1 MTLGDTVVSAWLQ
14 PSCLRCLQ
22 VDVSQFV
29 ERVVLSL
36 GLKFQTHEKFSPTC
50 GSVPASRTRRAVRAR
65 LVSVVRQRMFLSVAC
80 LRLRLIDRVAG
91 RIRARVGLLL
101 LRWGLTVMLL
111 MNNARGA
118 RMLQMRRNRTLL
130 LMVGVMLHRGDNH

>member
-36 GLKFQTHEKFSPTC
+36 GLKFQTHEKFHP
-50 GSVPASRTRRAVRAR
+50 PAEVYP
-65 LVSVVRQRMFLSVAC
+65 LVAPGVLY
-80 LRLRLIDRVAG
+80 
-91 RIRARVGLLL
+91 GLG
-101 LRWGLTVMLL
+101 WCP
-111 MNNARGA
+111 
-118 RMLQMRRNRTLL
+118 
-130 LMVGVMLHRGDNH
+130 